1 MPQFTN
7 MQNYT
12 EVTAEVMKYFLH
24 SHKLEQIFELCNIYT
39 HCDVKNSYL

>member
-7 MQNYT
+7 MQKFT

-24 SHKLEQIFELCNIYT
+24 SHKLEQIFELWNINT
-39 HCDVKNSYL
+39 HCDVEK